1 MRSVLI
7 TGASRGIGLETALA
21 FGRAGYAVYATM
33 RNPSLSPQLVQTAAE
48 EKLPIHVSAMDVDS
62 DESVRDTIAAI
73 QARHGPID
81 VLVNNAGLAIPGS
94 VEELPIAQWKAT
106 METNYFGA
114 LRCIQAVVTQ
124 MRSRQTGC
132 IINVSSV
139 GGRFACSPLIAY
151 SASKWAL
158 EALCEGVAGELKSF
172 GVRVAIVEPGMVD
185 TQMAREGRE
194 MESPIYPQAERWA
207 GMFVAGLKFPVPPSM
222 VAEKIL
228 EIADSGTWQLRH
240 PVGPSAIPFLEW
252 RKSMSDEAWVN
263 LNAGD
268 DETWYGC
275 IQQSF
280 GMDTRPEE
288 PANVEQGQATS

>member
-1 MRSVLI
+1 
-7 TGASRGIGLETALA
+7 
-21 FGRAGYAVYATM
+21 
-33 RNPSLSPQLVQTAAE
+33 
-48 EKLPIHVSAMDVDS
+48 
-62 DESVRDTIAAI
+62 
-73 QARHGPID
+73 
-81 VLVNNAGLAIPGS
+81 
-94 VEELPIAQWKAT
+94 
-106 METNYFGA
+106 
-114 LRCIQAVVTQ
+114 
-124 MRSRQTGC
+124 
-132 IINVSSV
+132 
-139 GGRFACSPLIAY
+139 
-151 SASKWAL
+151 
-158 EALCEGVAGELKSF
+158 
-172 GVRVAIVEPGMVD
+172 
-185 TQMAREGRE
+185 

-228 EIADSGTWQLRH
+228 EIADSGTWQLHH